1 MRAPTVQWQ
10 HTLCA
15 VLDRGLIVHDDLLR
29 ALAEI
34 KLKRKCAEVECPQTL
49 HEIHGLANL
58 TAGRPVALAT
68 TPLGGNGRVRACVR
82 ASMRV
87 RVWTPVRACAGTD
100 TSLVDV
106 ESNGDGRAARVAGSA
121 IEAD

>member
-1 MRAPTVQWQ
+1 MRGLDLSLFRLGVLIPIAQVWCLRTECV
-10 HTLCA
+10 TLCG
-15 VLDRGLIVHDDLLR
+15 GLSGACLR
-29 ALAEI
+29 VDTTVCVCVCV
-34 KLKRKCAEVECPQTL
+34 CARV
-49 HEIHGLANL
+49 
-58 TAGRPVALAT
+58 
-68 TPLGGNGRVRACVR
+68 RVRACVR

>member
-1 MRAPTVQWQ
+1 MRVDTTVRVC
-10 HTLCA
+10 TRARACVRACA
-15 VLDRGLIVHDDLLR
+15 R
-29 ALAEI
+29 A
-34 KLKRKCAEVECPQTL
+34 C
-49 HEIHGLANL
+49 
-58 TAGRPVALAT
+58 
-68 TPLGGNGRVRACVR
+68 VRACVR